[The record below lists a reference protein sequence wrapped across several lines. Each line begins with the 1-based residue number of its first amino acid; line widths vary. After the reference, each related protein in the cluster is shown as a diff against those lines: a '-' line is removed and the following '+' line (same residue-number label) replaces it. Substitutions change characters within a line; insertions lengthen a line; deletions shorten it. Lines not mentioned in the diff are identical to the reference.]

1 MGTTGPAGDEARLRE
16 YLTRVVT
23 ELHQTRQRLREV
35 TAEESEPVAV
45 VAMSCRYPGGISS
58 PEELWRFV
66 ADGGDAIGDFPADR
80 GWNLD
85 LLHHPDP
92 ENAGTSYTAAGGFL
106 ADAGQFDAALFG
118 VSPRE
123 AVAMDPQQRL
133 LLEVTWELFERAGLA
148 PLSLRGSRTGVFVG
162 TSGQDYAAVLH
173 RAPNAEGYVLT
184 GTAASV
190 VSGRLA
196 YTFGLEGPA
205 ITVDTACSSSSVA
218 VHLACQALRERECG
232 LAVAGGATVMATP
245 GPFVEF
251 SRQRGLAADGRCK
264 SFAAAAD
271 GTGWAE
277 GVGVLLL
284 ERLSDARRN
293 GHPVLAVI
301 RSSAVN
307 QDGASNGLTAP
318 NGPSQQRVIRAALA
332 GAKLTPDLVDVV
344 EAHGT
349 GTTLGDPIEAQA
361 LLATYG
367 QDRPADRPLLLGSI
381 KSNLGHAQA
390 AAGIAGIIKMI
401 HAMRHGIVP
410 ATLHVDEPTPHVDWT
425 AGAVRLVTEPTPW
438 PAVDRPRRAAVSSF
452 GMSGTNTHI
461 VLEQPAEEPAV
472 PATPADRT
480 GPVLLTG
487 RTRTALRQQAERWSR
502 RLAAEPGLA
511 PADVAWTSVV
521 SRSPLEHRAVVLAA
535 DRDEL
540 TAALDALADDR
551 SAPPLVTGAA
561 GQSGEVA
568 FVFPGQGSQWTG
580 MAAGLLDTAPV
591 FAAKL
596 TACAE
601 ALRPYV
607 DWSLLDVLRGAPD
620 APSLDRVD
628 VVQPALFAVGVS
640 LAALWQSYGVQP
652 SAVIGHSQ
660 GEIAAAYVAGGLSLD
675 DAAAVVALRS
685 RVIAELAGDG
695 GMVSV
700 ATTAD
705 EATETITRW
714 AGRISLAAVNG
725 PTAVVVS
732 GDVAA
737 LDELVA
743 HYEARDVRVRRVPV
757 DYASHSAHVEPLRD
771 QLLARLA
778 DVTPRSGTVR
788 FRSTVTGDWLDTAG
802 LDADYWYRNL
812 RQTVHFDDAVRS
824 LVDAG
829 YRTFVEVSA
838 HPVLTMAVQDSAE
851 AASGPD
857 AATVTG
863 TLRRDEGGL
872 DRFHR
877 SVAALHVAG
886 TTVDWQPA
894 FAGRPGRLVDLPT
907 YPFQRQ
913 HYWVPA
919 DEPAVPAAGAAL
931 LDHRFWDAVDRAD
944 LDALRDTLAVDD
956 AEAAESL
963 RTLLPVLAGWRRR
976 QQQHDQLDGWRYRI
990 EWQAAPEPATAA
1002 LGGTWLLAVPTGLDD
1017 DPAVAAVR
1025 AALTAA
1031 GADVRPLTVAPDADR
1046 PALAAALADAARVDA
1061 TDADATDA
1069 DATDADVTDADV
1081 TDADAGRDG
1090 RVDVGGVVS
1099 LLSWAP
1105 ATDPD
1110 PLLPGLAATLALT
1123 QALGDT
1129 GLAAPLWLVTRNA
1142 VAATAYDRGTDPA
1155 QGAVWGLGRVAGV
1168 EAPHRWGGLVDLPAE
1183 PDARAA
1189 GRLAALLAAPAGEDQ
1204 LAVRGPGVLRR
1215 RLVRA
1220 PIGDRPP
1227 VRHFTPT
1234 GTVLVTGGTGGLGAR
1249 AARWLA
1255 DAGAAHVVLVSRRGP
1270 DAPGAAELAVELR
1283 ERGARVTVAACD
1295 LADRAAVAALLDRLR
1310 AEGPPIRAV
1319 LHTAGLPQTTPLD
1332 AVTAAELAEVTAG
1345 KVAGAAHLHD
1355 LLADDELDAF
1365 VVYSSIAATWG
1376 SAGQAGYAAG
1386 NAYLDTLAQRRR
1398 ADGLAGTAIA
1408 WGSWGEGGMHVA
1420 DSDRALRR
1428 RGVPPM
1434 DADVAMSA
1442 LRQALDHD
1450 DVTLTVAD
1458 VDWSRFA
1465 PAYASARR
1473 RPLLEGVPEARA
1485 ALDGGAPADGDA
1497 DDGPAATLRAR
1508 LAGLDPAR
1516 REETLADLVR
1526 ELAADV
1532 LGHADAAAIPATT
1545 AFRDLGFD
1553 SLTAVELRNRLVTAT
1568 GQPLPTTLVFDHPT
1582 PVALARLLRD
1592 TLLGTDPAPAG
1603 TPVSTVASGEEPVA
1617 VVAMACRFPGGVS
1630 DPDALWRIVADGVD
1644 TVGDFPTDRGWDPD
1658 TLVDPAAASA
1668 GTTYTDQGAF
1678 VADVGHFDPVF
1689 FGISP
1694 REAAAMDPQQRL
1706 LLEASWEA
1714 IERAGVVP
1722 ESLRGSRTGV
1732 FAGTNGQDYRA
1743 LVLVAPDESFGGTD
1757 NAASVVSGR
1766 VSYAL
1771 GLEGPAV
1778 SVDTGC
1784 SSSLVAFHL
1793 AVQALRRGEC
1803 DLALT
1808 GGVTV
1813 MATPGLFVEFSRQ
1826 RGLAADGRI
1835 KAFAAAADGT
1845 GWGEGVGVL
1854 LLERLSEARRNGHP
1868 VLAVVRGSAINQDG
1882 ASNGLTAPNGPSQQR
1897 VIRAALADAGLS
1909 TSDVDVVEA
1918 HGTGTTLGD
1927 PIEAQA
1933 LLATYGQDRAE
1944 PLLLGSI
1951 KSNIGHTQ
1959 AAAGVAGI
1967 IKMVLAMRHGVV
1979 PPTLHVDEPSPH
1991 IDWSAGAVE
2000 LVTEAREWPAVDRPR
2015 RAAVSSFG
2023 ISGTNAHVVIE
2034 QADEPDARPAPAAPG
2049 LVDADVRLWPVS
2061 ARTRAG
2067 VAAQAAR
2074 LAAHLRAGGQLD
2086 PAAVAWS
2093 LATTRSTFEHRAA
2106 VVGTT
2111 GDELLTAL
2119 DALASGT
2126 PTGNVVSGSVVEH
2139 GPGPVFVFPGQ
2150 GGQSVRMAAG
2160 LVGRCAPFD
2169 VRLAECQRAFAP
2181 FLDVDLVSVLTGDD
2195 DAWLDRVEVL
2205 QPVLFA
2211 VGVCLAEVWRAAGVE
2226 PSLVI
2231 GHSQGEMAAACVA
2244 GVLSLDDAAKAVILR
2259 ARSLATLAGSGG
2271 MLAVDL
2277 PADEVQ
2283 ARIEGVP
2290 GTVVAV
2296 LNGPGH
2302 VVVSGPPD
2310 TLAGLRQ
2317 RWEGEGVRAKP
2328 VPFNYASHN
2337 PGVERVRERMLTDLG
2352 GLSPQAGQVRM
2363 VSTVTGDWAD
2373 PQGMDGGYWFTNL
2386 RQPVR
2391 FEQAVRTALGAGH
2404 RTFVEVSAHPVLMMP
2419 VTAILDDTDTAGHT
2433 LSTLRRGDDDPT
2445 RLLTSLAV
2453 AHTLG
2458 LPVDLT
2464 AVLTPAA
2471 TVDLPTY
2478 AFDRKRY
2485 WLTTTAR
2492 PTHDVASAGLQD
2504 AGHPLLSA
2512 ALPVADDRT
2521 VVLTGLLSTRTH
2533 PWLADHVVGRTVVVP
2548 GTALADMVIRAGDEV
2563 DAGQVGDLT
2572 LISPLVLPATGAVQ
2586 VQVRVGAPGDAG
2598 ERAVTLHSRPA
2609 DDGDADWTRHAEGL
2623 LLPQLSE
2630 PEPGPG
2636 EWPPAGAVEVDAD
2649 LDAWYART
2657 AEAGLTYGPAFRCLH
2672 RVWRHGDEVYAEVAL
2687 PEAQAADASRFGL
2700 HPALFDAA
2708 LHATGPTALLGTP
2721 AEAGSGWLP
2730 FTLRAVTLHAHGAT
2744 RLRVTIRSLG
2754 PDTVAVT
2761 LADPAGRPVATVE
2774 SLTFRPVAAGQDDG
2788 TAALRRTAV
2797 FHLDW
2802 TPLPATDPPAPTRW
2816 ALLTGDRTDPA
2827 DAGLADPVGGDQV
2840 GVPGG
2845 DPAGL
2850 AAALTGAGHRVTVHP
2865 DLDALLAAVDGDD
2878 DVPEIVVDL
2887 RGGPGPDP
2895 ERVDADAHCAARD
2908 TLALLHRWLTE
2919 PRLEAARL
2927 VLATRG
2933 AVAAAPG
2940 EAPRDPA
2947 RAAVWGLVRSAQ
2959 SEHPGRFTLLDLDD
2973 AAATLD
2979 AVPAALASGEPQ
2991 LALRDGAA
2999 WTPRLV
3005 RARDTGVLTP
3015 PGDRQPWRL
3024 DVTEKG
3030 TLENL
3035 ALLPVP
3041 VEAGAVPAGHV
3052 AVEMRAS
3059 GLNFRDVV
3067 LALGMVP
3074 GQEVLGSEGAGVVR
3088 EVGPGVT
3095 DLKPGDRVMG
3105 IFAGSFATVAVTD
3118 HRMVTRIPDGWSY
3131 AEAAGVPVVFLTAW
3145 YGLVELGRLTAGESV
3160 LVHAATGGVG
3170 MAAVQI
3176 ARHLGAE
3183 VYGTASPGKWP
3194 VLRATGLDDAHIASS
3209 RSLDFVDEFRDRRGG
3224 RGVDVVLNSL
3234 AGAYVDASLRML
3246 DSGGRFVE
3254 MGKTDPRDPARV
3266 AADHPGVSYQGFD
3279 LMAAGPAVVGRM
3291 LAELMALFAAGTL
3304 RPLPRR
3310 TWDVRRAPE
3319 AFRFLSQAR
3328 HVGKLTLT
3336 IPPTPRLDGTVLVSG
3351 ATGTLG
3357 ALLCRHLVAAH
3368 GARHLLLV
3376 SRRGPDAE
3384 GADELLADLK
3394 AGGAEVQLVAADLAD
3409 PDAVDDVLSLVDKR
3423 HPLRAVVHT
3432 AGVVDDATVE
3442 KLTPDRLAAVL
3453 RPKVDAAWNLH
3464 RATRDHELTAFVLYS
3479 AAAGLMGGP
3488 GQGNYAAGNAFLD
3501 ALAEHR
3507 RASGLPAVSLVWGL
3521 WATASGITGHL
3532 GTVDRRRLERSGL
3545 VALTDHEALA
3555 LFDATWRSER
3565 PTLMP
3570 AKISTQGAG
3579 GPVHPLLTALV
3590 RAGTRRGAVTEAA
3603 GGPAYAET
3611 LRGLSGEKRE
3621 RALRDLVLAHVA
3633 VVLGVGDP
3641 AGVEPDRAFRELGFD
3656 SLTAVELRN
3665 RLGAAT
3671 GLRLPATLVFDNP
3684 TPAALAAHLATR
3696 IVVPDGAA
3704 DPAGGV
3710 GRDLDRLEAALA
3722 GLDPDDEAFRGITER
3737 LHSLLDRL
3745 TARETT
3751 ADDGDLESATTEN
3764 IFDLIDR
3771 ELETS

>member
-1 MGTTGPAGDEARLRE
+1 MGSTGPAGDEQRLRE

-35 TAEESEPVAV
+35 TAQESEPVAV
-45 VAMSCRYPGGISS
+45 VAMSCRYPGGITT

-80 GWNLD
+80 GWDLD

-92 ENAGTSYTAAGGFL
+92 ENAGTSYTASGGFL

-133 LLEVTWELFERAGLA
+133 LLEVTWELFERAGVA

-196 YTFGLEGPA
+196 YTFGLEGPS

-232 LAVAGGATVMATP
+232 LALAGGATVMATP

-271 GTGWAE
+271 GTGWSE
-277 GVGVLLL
+277 GVGMLLL

-307 QDGASNGLTAP
+307 SDGASNGLTAP

-349 GTTLGDPIEAQA
+349 GTVLGDPIEAQA

-367 QDRPADRPLLLGSI
+367 QDRSTPLLLGSV
-381 KSNLGHAQA
+381 KSNLGHSQA
-390 AAGIAGIIKMI
+390 AAGIAGIIKMV

-452 GMSGTNTHI
+452 GMSGTNTHLI
-461 VLEQPAEEPAV
+461 LEQPTEEATAPA
-472 PATPADRT
+472 APADRT
-480 GPVLLTG
+480 VPVLVSG
-487 RTRTALRQQAERWSR
+487 RTRTALRQQAARWSA
-502 RLAAEPGLA
+502 RLAADPALA

-535 DRDEL
+535 DRDDL
-540 TAALDALADDR
+540 AAALDALADDR
-551 SAPPLVTGAA
+551 PASQLVTGAA
-561 GQSGEVA
+561 REAGEVA
-568 FVFPGQGSQWTG
+568 FVFPGQGSQWVG
-580 MAAGLLDTAPV
+580 MAADLLATAPV
-591 FAAKL
+591 FAETL
-596 TACAE
+596 TACAQ
-601 ALRPYV
+601 ALRPHL
-607 DWSLLDVLRGAPD
+607 DWSPVDVIRGAPD
-620 APSLDRVD
+620 APSLERVD
-628 VVQPALFAVGVS
+628 VVQPTLFAVGVS
-640 LAALWQSYGVQP
+640 LAALWRSYGVHP
-652 SAVIGHSQ
+652 SAVVGHSQ

-705 EATETITRW
+705 EATETIGRW
-714 AGRISLAAVNG
+714 DGRVALAAVNG
-725 PTAVVVS
+725 PTSVVVS
-732 GDVAA
+732 GDAAA

-743 HYEARDVRVRRVPV
+743 HYESRGVRVRRVPV
-757 DYASHSAHVEPLRD
+757 DYASHSAHVEPLREH
-771 QLLARLA
+771 LLARLA
-778 DVTPRSGTVR
+778 AIEPRTGTVR
-788 FRSTVTGDWLDTAG
+788 FRSTVTGDWTDTAG

-812 RQTVHFDDAVRS
+812 RETVRFDDAVRD
-824 LVDAG
+824 LTAAG

-851 AASGPD
+851 AVTGPD
-857 AATVTG
+857 AVTVTG
-863 TLRRDEGGL
+863 SLRRDEGGL

-877 SVAALHVAG
+877 SLAALHTAG
-886 TTVDWQPA
+886 TAVDWRPA
-894 FAGRPGRLVDLPT
+894 FAGHPGRLVDLPT

-919 DEPAVPAAGAAL
+919 GEPAAPAVAAGL

-956 AEAAESL
+956 ADAAESL

-976 QQQHDQLDGWRYRI
+976 QQEHGRLDGWRYRV
-990 EWQAAPEPATAA
+990 EWQAAAEPAAA
-1002 LGGTWLLAVPTGLDD
+1002 PLDGTWLLALPPGHQD
-1017 DPAVAAVR
+1017 DPAVTTVR
-1025 AALTAA
+1025 DALAAA

-1046 PALAAALADAARVDA
+1046 TALAAALTERPTPAASAAPAAPAASDRARVADIEAADADP
-1061 TDADATDA
+1061 
-1069 DATDADVTDADV
+1069 
-1081 TDADAGRDG
+1081 AGSAG
-1090 RVDVGGVVS
+1090 GAVAGVVS
-1099 LLSWAP
+1099 LLAWEP
-1105 ATDPD
+1105 ADGA
-1110 PLLPGLAATLALT
+1110 LLPGLAATLTLT
-1123 QALGDT
+1123 QALGDA
-1129 GLAAPLWLVTRNA
+1129 GLDAPLWLVTRNG
-1142 VAATAYDRGTDPA
+1142 VAAAAYDRGTDPG
-1155 QGAVWGLGRVAGV
+1155 QGALWGLGRVVGV
-1168 EAPHRWGGLVDLPAE
+1168 EAPHRWGGLVDLPAA
-1183 PDARAA
+1183 PDARAV
-1189 GRLAALLAAPAGEDQ
+1189 GRLAALLAAPPGEDQ
-1204 LAVRGPGVLRR
+1204 IAVRGPGVLVR

-1227 VRHFTPT
+1227 VRRFTPT

-1255 DAGAAHVVLVSRRGP
+1255 EAGAEHVALVSRRGP
-1270 DAPGAAELAVELR
+1270 DAPGAADLAAELR
-1283 ERGARVTVAACD
+1283 DRGARVTVAACD
-1295 LADRAAVAALLDRLR
+1295 LADRDAVAALLDRLR
-1310 AEGPPIRAV
+1310 AAGPPIRAV
-1319 LHTAGLPQTTPLD
+1319 LQTAGLPQTTPLAD
-1332 AVTAAELAEVTAG
+1332 VTPAELAEVTAG
-1345 KVAGAAHLHD
+1345 KVAGAAHLHE
-1355 LLADDELDAF
+1355 LLAGDDLDAF
-1365 VVYSSIAATWG
+1365 VLYSSIAATWG
-1376 SAGQAGYAAG
+1376 SAGQAAYAAG
-1386 NAYLDTLAQRRR
+1386 NAYLDTLAQRRHG
-1398 ADGLAGTAIA
+1398 DGLAGTAIA

-1485 ALDGGAPADGDA
+1485 ALDGGAPADDA
-1497 DDGPAATLRAR
+1497 DDGPAAALRAR
-1508 LAGLDPAR
+1508 LAGLGAAR
-1516 REETLADLVR
+1516 REETLTDLVR
-1526 ELAADV
+1526 DLAADV
-1532 LGHADAAAIPATT
+1532 LGHADAAAIPAGT

-1553 SLTAVELRNRLVTAT
+1553 SLTAVELRNRLVAAT
-1568 GQPLPTTLVFDHPT
+1568 GQPLPTTLVFDHPS
-1582 PVALARLLRD
+1582 PVALARMLLT
-1592 TLLGTDPAPAG
+1592 TLLGGEPAPAP
-1603 TPVSTVASGEEPVA
+1603 TEPVTTVAGEDAVA

-1630 DPDALWRIVADGVD
+1630 DPEGLWRIVADGVD

-1658 TLVDPAAASA
+1658 TLVDVDPAAS

-1678 VADVGHFDPVF
+1678 VHDAGDFDPAF

-1743 LVLVAPDESFGGTD
+1743 LLLVAADEAAGFGGTD

-1803 DLALT
+1803 DLALA

-1826 RGLAADGRI
+1826 RGLAADGRV

-1854 LLERLSEARRNGHP
+1854 LLERLSEARRHGHP
-1868 VLAVVRGSAINQDG
+1868 VLAVVRGSAVNQDG

-1909 TSDVDVVEA
+1909 PSDVDVVEA

-1933 LLATYGQDRAE
+1933 LLATYGQDRDT
-1944 PLLLGSI
+1944 PLLLGSV

-1967 IKMVLAMRHGVV
+1967 IKMVLAMRHGIV
-1979 PPTLHVDEPSPH
+1979 PATLHVDAPSPH
-1991 IDWSAGAVE
+1991 IDWSAGSVE
-2000 LVTEAREWPAVDRPR
+2000 LVTEARPWPVVQRPR

-2023 ISGTNAHVVIE
+2023 ISGTNAHVVVE
-2034 QADEPDARPAPAAPG
+2034 QADEPDTRPVPTMPG
-2049 LVDADVRLWPVS
+2049 LVDTEVTAWPLS
-2061 ARTRAG
+2061 ARTRTG

-2074 LAAHLRAGGQLD
+2074 LAAHLRAGQDVD

-2093 LATTRSTFEHRAA
+2093 LATTRSAFDHRAA
-2106 VVGTT
+2106 VLGTT
-2111 GDELLTAL
+2111 GPELLAGL

-2126 PTGNVVSGSVVEH
+2126 PAGTVVTGSVAEH
-2139 GPGPVFVFPGQ
+2139 GSGPVFVFPGQ
-2150 GGQSVRMAAG
+2150 GGQSVGMAAG
-2160 LVGRCAPFD
+2160 LVGRCGPFD
-2169 VRLAECQRAFAP
+2169 ARLAECQRAFAP
-2181 FLDVDLVSVLTGDD
+2181 YLDVDLVSVLTGDD
-2195 DAWLDRVEVL
+2195 DAWLGRVEIL

-2211 VGVCLAEVWRAAGVE
+2211 VGVSLAQVWRAAGVE
-2226 PSLVI
+2226 PALVV

-2244 GVLSLDDAAKAVILR
+2244 GVLSLDDAARAVILR
-2259 ARSLATLAGSGG
+2259 ARALSTLAGSGG

-2277 PADEVQ
+2277 PEAEVA
-2283 ARIEGVP
+2283 ARIEGLP

-2310 TLAGLRQ
+2310 TLADLRES
-2317 RWEGEGVRAKP
+2317 WVAEGVRAKP
-2328 VPFNYASHN
+2328 VPFDYASHN
-2337 PGVERVRERMLTDLG
+2337 PAVEQIRERMLTDLA
-2352 GLSPQAGQVRM
+2352 GLSPQPGQVRM
-2363 VSTVTGDWAD
+2363 VSSVTGEWAE
-2373 PQGMDGGYWFTNL
+2373 PEGMDGTYWYTNL

-2391 FEQAVRTALGAGH
+2391 FDAAVRTAIAAGH
-2404 RTFVEVSAHPVLMMP
+2404 TTFVEVSAHPVLTLP
-2419 VTAILDDTDTAGHT
+2419 VTAILDDTDTTGHT
-2433 LSTLRRGDDDPT
+2433 LSTLRRGDDDPR
-2445 RLLTSLAV
+2445 RLLTSLAT
-2453 AHTLG
+2453 AHTIG
-2458 LPVDLT
+2458 LPVDLGR
-2464 AVLTPAA
+2464 VLAPAP

-2485 WLTTTAR
+2485 WLTTTVQPA
-2492 PTHDVASAGLQD
+2492 HDVASAGLQD
-2504 AGHPLLSA
+2504 AAHPLLSA
-2512 ALPVADDRT
+2512 ALPVADDQT
-2521 VVLTGLLSTRTH
+2521 VVLTGRLSTRTH

-2548 GTALADMVIRAGDEV
+2548 GTAVADMVIRAGDEV
-2563 DAGQVGDLT
+2563 DAGQVADLT
-2572 LISPLVLPATGAVQ
+2572 LISPLMLPPSGAVQ
-2586 VQVRVGAPGDAG
+2586 VQVRVGAPGDTG

-2609 DDGDADWTRHAEGL
+2609 DDSAAEWTRHAEGL
-2623 LLPQLSE
+2623 LTPQPTE
-2630 PEPGPG
+2630 PMPGPG

-2649 LDAWYART
+2649 LDDWYAHT
-2657 AEAGLTYGPAFRCLH
+2657 AGAGLTYGPAFRCLH
-2672 RVWRHGDEVYAEVAL
+2672 RVWRHGDEVYAEVTL
-2687 PEAQAADASRFGL
+2687 PETQAAEASRFGL

-2708 LHATGPTALLGTP
+2708 LHATGPTALLGAPTD
-2721 AEAGSGWLP
+2721 AGSGWLP
-2730 FTLRAVTLHAHGAT
+2730 FTFRAVTLHAHGAT

-2761 LADPAGRPVATVE
+2761 LADPAGRPVATVG
-2774 SLTFRPVAAGQDDG
+2774 SLTFRPVAAGHDDA
-2788 TAALRRTAV
+2788 AALRRTSV

-2802 TPLPATDPPAPTRW
+2802 TPLPSTDAPAPAHW
-2816 ALLTGDRTDPA
+2816 ALLGSP
-2827 DAGLADPVGGDQV
+2827 DAAGMVDALAD
-2840 GVPGG
+2840 
-2845 DPAGL
+2845 
-2850 AAALTGAGHRVTVHP
+2850 AGHRVSTHP
-2865 DLDALLAAVDGDD
+2865 DLAALLAAADRGD
-2878 DVPEIVVDL
+2878 DVPEIVIDL
-2887 RGGPGPDP
+2887 RGGPAPDP
-2895 ERVDADAHCAARD
+2895 ERADADAHDATRD
-2908 TLALLHRWLTE
+2908 TLARIHQWLAE

-2927 VLATRG
+2927 VVATRG

-2940 EAPRDPA
+2940 EAPRDLA
-2947 RAAVWGLVRSAQ
+2947 HAAVWGLVRSAQ

-2973 AAATLD
+2973 TAASRAAL
-2979 AVPAALASGEPQ
+2979 PAALASGEPQ

-2999 WTPRLV
+2999 LTPRLV
-3005 RARDTGVLTP
+3005 RARDTGVLAP
-3015 PGDRQPWRL
+3015 PAGGQPWRL
-3024 DVTEKG
+3024 DVTETG

-3041 VEAGAVPAGHV
+3041 VGKGAVPAGHV

-3074 GQEVLGSEGAGVVR
+3074 DQQVLGSEGAGVVR

-3095 DLKPGDRVMG
+3095 GLAPGDRVMG

-3118 HRMVTRIPDGWSY
+3118 HRMVTRIPDDWSY

-3145 YGLVELGRLTAGESV
+3145 YGLVELARLTAGESV

-3183 VYGTASPGKWP
+3183 VYGTASPAKWP
-3194 VLRATGLDDAHIASS
+3194 VLRATGLDDDHIASS
-3209 RSLDFVDEFRDRRGG
+3209 RSLDFADEFRARRAG

-3234 AGAYVDASLRML
+3234 AGAYVDTSLRLL
-3246 DSGGRFVE
+3246 DRGGRFVE

-3291 LAELMALFAAGTL
+3291 LERLMALFADGAL

-3328 HVGKLTLT
+3328 HVGKLTLS
-3336 IPPTPRLDGTVLVSG
+3336 IPPTPRLDGTVLVTG

-3409 PDAVDDVLSLVDKR
+3409 PDAVADVLSLVDAR

-3442 KLTPDRLAAVL
+3442 SLTPDRLAAVL

-3501 ALAEHR
+3501 ALADHR
-3507 RASGLPAVSLVWGL
+3507 RSLGLPGVSLVWGL

-3532 GTVDRRRLERSGL
+3532 GAVDRRRLERSGL
-3545 VALTDHEALA
+3545 VALTDDEALA

-3570 AKISTQGAG
+3570 ARISTRPTG

-3590 RAGTRRGAVTEAA
+3590 RAGARRGAVTEAA
-3603 GGPAYAET
+3603 GGPAFADT
-3611 LRGLSGEKRE
+3611 LRGLSTDKRE
-3621 RALRDLVLAHVA
+3621 RALRELVLTHVA
-3633 VVLGVGDP
+3633 VVLGAGDP
-3641 AGVEPDRAFRELGFD
+3641 DAVEPDRAFRELGFD

-3696 IVVPDGAA
+3696 IAVPDGPA
-3704 DPAGGV
+3704 DRSAGLGP
-3710 GRDLDRLEAALA
+3710 DLDRLEAALA
-3722 GLDPDDEAFRGITER
+3722 GLDPDDEAYRGITER
-3737 LHSLLDRL
+3737 LHGLLDRL
-3745 TARETT
+3745 TARQAD
-3751 ADDGDLESATTEN
+3751 ADDDDLESATTEN